1 MHSIY
6 SDSSDPMWVSHGP
19 RGLLNSGAK
28 TRGNFAAPTPGS
40 IILMASL
47 SSASLSSTNA
57 NRRSRR
63 ARVACEV
70 CHERKVR
77 CDGVANGFP
86 CTNCRLD
93 SKACTFRPSR
103 RKRRPAPT
111 IQENSPDADS
121 SPSPSPN
128 ALDAFSLHG
137 FLSAGDISQLAPAT
151 LDQLEAQ
158 GCLHVPGGAAL
169 GTFVRHY
176 FLYVQP
182 CSPVVDEAL
191 FWEIYQRRDEAQ
203 GRWSLLLF
211 QAMLFTS
218 ASVRRF
224 SVCSGCKLTVS
235 SMFLSRLLVNVA
247 MSPCLRLAMPF
258 IKKPRLAFQV
268 A

>member
-1 MHSIY
+1 MIEYILRLLRPDVGLARSR
-6 SDSSDPMWVSHGP
+6 GP
-19 RGLLNSGAK
+19 FNSGAK
-28 TRGNFAAPTPGS
+28 TRGNFAAPTPAS

-47 SSASLSSTNA
+47 SSANA

-93 SKACTFRPSR
+93 SKACMFRPSR
-103 RKRRPAPT
+103 RKRRPALTEPAM
-111 IQENSPDADS
+111 QENQPDADS
-121 SPSPSPN
+121 SPSASPN
-128 ALDAFSLHG
+128 SLDAVSLHG

-151 LDQLEAQ
+151 LGQLEAQ
-158 GCLHVPGGAAL
+158 GCLHVPGSAAL

-191 FWEIYQRRDEAQ
+191 FWEIYQRRDETQ

-218 ASVRRF
+218 ASVGRF
-224 SVCSGCKLTVS
+224 SICPG
-235 SMFLSRLLVNVA
+235 
-247 MSPCLRLAMPF
+247 
-258 IKKPRLAFQV
+258 
-268 A
+268 

>member
-1 MHSIY
+1 
-6 SDSSDPMWVSHGP
+6 
-19 RGLLNSGAK
+19 
-28 TRGNFAAPTPGS
+28 
-40 IILMASL
+40 MASL
-47 SSASLSSTNA
+47 SSANA

-103 RKRRPAPT
+103 RKRRPAPPT
-111 IQENSPDADS
+111 KAAIRETPPDADS

-128 ALDAFSLHG
+128 ALDAVSLHG
-137 FLSAGDISQLAPAT
+137 FLSAGDMSQLAPAT
-151 LDQLEAQ
+151 LGQLEAQ
-158 GCLHVPGGAAL
+158 GCLHVPSGAAL
-169 GTFVRHY
+169 ESFVRHY

-182 CSPVVDEAL
+182 CSPVVNEAL
-191 FWEIYQRRDEAQ
+191 FWEVYQRRDENQ

-224 SVCSGCKLTVS
+224 SVC
-235 SMFLSRLLVNVA
+235 RE
-247 MSPCLRLAMPF
+247 
-258 IKKPRLAFQV
+258 
-268 A
+268 